1 MPEMWII
8 AGPNGAG
15 KTTLTRE
22 YFSEAISDKAWINP
36 DDTTLLLRNSYK
48 DLLAPPRDTANRLGA
63 IISDTRADHMLAT
76 GQSFIVETVLSSDKH
91 LQRVRAARV
100 LGFSV
105 TMIYVTLRSP
115 ELAVKR
121 VKQRFEAGGHDVPED
136 KIRERWVRSLANL
149 MMFLPMADSFTVW
162 DNSTDATTEEP
173 PILLIDN
180 GNKGIQVYDQIVFE
194 ELMANAADLAVTMGH
209 RTLAADFQGFLKP

>member
-15 KTTLTRE
+15 KTTLTHE

-48 DLLAPPRDTANRLGA
+48 DLLAPPPDTANRLGA

-91 LQRVRAARV
+91 LQRVRV

-149 MMFLPMADSFTVW
+149 LTFLPMADSFTVW

-173 PILLIDN
+173 PILLIDKE
-180 GNKGIQVYDQIVFE
+180 NKGIQVYDQIVFE
-194 ELMANAADLAVTMGH
+194 ELMTNAAIAAETMGH
-209 RTLAADFQGFLKP
+209 HTLAADFRGFFRS